1 LVHPE
6 FFHTEQEA
14 DFMATFE
21 TMTINMGPQHPSTH
35 GVLRLV
41 LELDGEVVVKAT
53 PHIGF
58 LHRGVEKLSEHR
70 TYHQVLPLTDR
81 LDYLAP
87 MHNNLGYVLA
97 VEKLFGLTDAIPE
110 RAQVVRVMMAELT
123 RLKSHLVW
131 LACHALDIGA
141 MTVFIYCF
149 REREHIMDFY
159 EKLSGARMTSNY
171 FRVGGL
177 SADLPDGIEQEIRKF
192 IDEMPYHID
201 TYEGLLTGNK
211 IWQKRIMGVGMISAE
226 DAIDLGVTGP
236 SLRGSGVNWDL
247 RRDQPYSGYE
257 NYDFEVAVG
266 EGCDTWSRYH
276 VRLKEMR
283 ESCKIV
289 RQALDKL
296 KPGPVLADAPKVC
309 LPPKKDVVN
318 TIEGLIHH
326 FKIISEGPKPEV
338 GEVYVGV
345 ENPKGEVGFYIVSDG
360 SPRPYRMKIRP
371 ASFINLQALPKMC
384 EGSLIADVVAV
395 IGTLDIVLGE
405 IDR

>member
-1 LVHPE
+1 
-6 FFHTEQEA
+6 
-14 DFMATFE
+14 MANSE
-21 TMTINMGPQHPSTH
+21 VMTINMGPQHPSTH
-35 GVLRLV
+35 GVLQLI
-41 LELDGEVVVKAT
+41 LELDGEIVRKAT

-58 LHRGVEKLSEHR
+58 LHRGVEKLSEFR

-97 VEKLFGLTDAIPE
+97 VEKLLGLTEQIPE
-110 RAQVVRVMMAELT
+110 RAQVVRVIMAELT

-149 REREHIMDFY
+149 RERERIMDIY
-159 EKLSGARMTSNY
+159 EKVSGARMTSNY
-171 FRVGGL
+171 FRIGGL
-177 SADLPDGIEQEIRKF
+177 SADLPAGLEKDIRAF
-192 IDEMPYHID
+192 ATEMPGHVD

-211 IWQKRIMGVGMISAE
+211 IWQKRIQGVGIISAE
-226 DAIDLGVTGP
+226 DAIDLGVSGP
-236 SLRGSGVNWDL
+236 SLRGSGVDWDL
-247 RRDQPYSGYE
+247 RRDNPYSGYE
-257 NYDFEVAVG
+257 NYDFAVPVG
-266 EGCDTWSRYH
+266 KEGDTWARY
-276 VRLKEMR
+276 VCRLQEMR
-283 ESCKIV
+283 ESCKIIL
-289 RQALDKL
+289 QGLDRL
-296 KPGPVLADAPKVC
+296 KPGPILADAPKVC

-326 FKIISEGPKPEV
+326 FKIVTEGFKPEI
-338 GEVYVGV
+338 GEVYQGV

-360 SPRPYRMKIRP
+360 TAKPYRMKVRP
-371 ASFINLQALPKMC
+371 ASFVNLQALPKMV
-384 EGSLIADVVAV
+384 EGALIADVVAI

>member
-1 LVHPE
+1 
-6 FFHTEQEA
+6 
-14 DFMATFE
+14 MATSE

-53 PHIGF
+53 PHVGF
-58 LHRGVEKLSEHR
+58 LHRGIEKLSEHR

-97 VEKLFGLTDAIPE
+97 VEKLLGLTDAIPE
-110 RAQVVRVMMAELT
+110 RAQVVRVLMAELT

-149 REREHIMDFY
+149 REREHIMGFY

-177 SADLPDGIEQEIRKF
+177 SADLPDGIEQEIRQF
-192 IDEMPYHID
+192 ANDMPGHIE

-211 IWQKRIMGVGMISAE
+211 IWQKRIQGVGMISAE

-236 SLRGSGVNWDL
+236 SLRGSGVDWDL
-247 RRDQPYSGYE
+247 RRDEPYSGYE
-257 NYDFEVAVG
+257 NYDFEVAVAD
-266 EGCDTWSRYH
+266 GCDTWARYI

-283 ESCKIV
+283 ESCKIIH
-289 RQALDKL
+289 QALDKL
-296 KPGPVLADAPKVC
+296 KPGPILADAPKVC

-326 FKIISEGPKPEV
+326 FKIITEGFKPEP

-345 ENPKGEVGFYIVSDG
+345 ENPKGEVGFYLVSDG

-371 ASFINLQALPKMC
+371 ASFINLQALPKMV

>member
-1 LVHPE
+1 
-6 FFHTEQEA
+6 
-14 DFMATFE
+14 MANYE

-35 GVLRLV
+35 GVLQLV
-41 LELDGEVVVKAT
+41 LELDGEVVKKAT

-58 LHRGVEKLSEHR
+58 LHRGVEKLAEHR

-97 VEKLFGLTDAIPE
+97 VEKLLGITDAIPE
-110 RAQVVRVMMAELT
+110 RAQVVRVLLAELT

-141 MTVFIYCF
+141 MTVFIYAF
-149 REREHIMDFY
+149 REREEIMNFY
-159 EKLSGARMTSNY
+159 EEISGARMTSNY

-177 SADLPDGIEQEIRKF
+177 SADLPAGIEERIRKF
-192 IDEMPYHID
+192 VNDMPGHIA

-211 IWQKRIMGVGMISAE
+211 IWQKRIQGVGVISAE

-236 SLRGSGVNWDL
+236 SLRGSGVDWDL
-247 RRDQPYSGYE
+247 RRDQPYCGYE
-257 NYDFEVAVG
+257 NYDFDVIVED
-266 EGCDTWSRYH
+266 GCDTWARY
-276 VRLKEMR
+276 VARLKEMR
-283 ESCKIV
+283 ESCKIIH
-289 RQALDKL
+289 QALDKL
-296 KPGPVLADAPKVC
+296 KPGPILADAPKIV
-309 LPPKKDVVN
+309 LPPKQDTVN

-326 FKIISEGPKPEV
+326 FKIISEGFKPEA

-345 ENPKGEVGFYIVSDG
+345 ENPKGEVGYYLVSDG
-360 SPRPYRMKIRP
+360 SARPYRMKIRP

-384 EGSLIADVVAV
+384 EGSMIADVVAV

>member
-1 LVHPE
+1 
-6 FFHTEQEA
+6 
-14 DFMATFE
+14 MATTE

-41 LELDGEVVVKAT
+41 LELDGEVVKKAV

-58 LHRGVEKLSEHR
+58 LHRGIEKLSEHR

-97 VEKLFGLTDAIPE
+97 VEKLLGLTDEIPE
-110 RAQVVRVMMAELT
+110 RAQVVRVLLAELT
-123 RLKSHLVW
+123 RIKSHLVW

-141 MTVFIYCF
+141 MTIFIYCF
-149 REREHIMDFY
+149 REREEIMDFY
-159 EKLSGARMTSNY
+159 ERISGARMTSNY

-177 SADLPDGIEQEIRKF
+177 SADLPEGIEKDLRKF
-192 IDEMPYHID
+192 ADDIPGHLE

-211 IWQKRIMGVGMISAE
+211 IWQKRIQNVGVISGE

-236 SLRGSGVNWDL
+236 CLRASGVDWDL
-247 RRDQPYSGYE
+247 RRDDPYSGYE
-257 NYDFEVAVG
+257 NYDFKVIVDD
-266 EGCDTWSRYH
+266 GCDTWARYTC
-276 VRLKEMR
+276 RLDEMR
-283 ESCKIV
+283 ESCKIIH
-289 RQALDKL
+289 QALDKL
-296 KPGPVLADAPKVC
+296 KPGPILADAPKIV
-309 LPPKKDVVN
+309 LPSKQDTVN

-326 FKIISEGPKPEV
+326 FKIVSEGFKPEE

-345 ENPKGEVGFYIVSDG
+345 ENPKGEVGFYLVSDG
-360 SPRPYRMKIRP
+360 SARPYRMKIRP
-371 ASFINLQALPKMC
+371 ASFVNLQALPKMV
-384 EGSLIADVVAV
+384 EGSMIADVVAV

>member
-1 LVHPE
+1 
-6 FFHTEQEA
+6 
-14 DFMATFE
+14 
-21 TMTINMGPQHPSTH
+21 
-35 GVLRLV
+35 
-41 LELDGEVVVKAT
+41 
-53 PHIGF
+53 
-58 LHRGVEKLSEHR
+58 
-70 TYHQVLPLTDR
+70 
-81 LDYLAP
+81 
-87 MHNNLGYVLA
+87 MHNNLAYVLA
-97 VEKLFGLTDAIPE
+97 VEKLLGITDLIPE
-110 RAQVVRVMMAELT
+110 RAQVVRVMLAELT

-149 REREHIMDFY
+149 RERERIMDIY
-159 EKLSGARMTSNY
+159 EKVSGARMTSNY

-177 SADLPDGIEQEIRKF
+177 SADLPDGLEKEIRTF
-192 IDEMPYHID
+192 AEEMPRHID

-211 IWQKRIMGVGMISAE
+211 IWQKRVQGVGVISAE
-226 DAIDLGVTGP
+226 DAIDLGVSGP
-236 SLRGSGVNWDL
+236 SLRGSGVDWDL
-247 RRDQPYSGYE
+247 RRDNPYSGYE
-257 NYDFEVAVG
+257 NYDFEVSVQ
-266 EGCDTWSRYH
+266 EGGDTWARYL

-289 RQALDKL
+289 RQALDRL
-296 KPGPVLADAPKVC
+296 KPGPILADAPKIC

-326 FKIISEGPKPEV
+326 FKIISEGFKPEA
-338 GEVYVGV
+338 GEIYQSV

-360 SPRPYRMKIRP
+360 SAKPYRMKIRP

>member
-1 LVHPE
+1 
-6 FFHTEQEA
+6 
-14 DFMATFE
+14 MANLE

-35 GVLRLV
+35 GVLQLV
-41 LELDGEVVVKAT
+41 LELDGEIVRKAT

-58 LHRGVEKLSEHR
+58 LHRGVEKLAEHR

-97 VEKLFGLTDAIPE
+97 VEKLLDITDAIPE
-110 RAQVVRVMMAELT
+110 RAQVVRVMLAELT

-149 REREHIMDFY
+149 REREHIMNIY
-159 EKLSGARMTSNY
+159 EKISGARMTSNY

-177 SADLPDGIEQEIRKF
+177 SADLPAGLEQEIRTF
-192 IDEMPYHID
+192 VNDMPGHIN

-211 IWQKRIMGVGMISAE
+211 IWQKRIQGVGVISAE

-236 SLRGSGVNWDL
+236 SLRGSGVDWDL
-247 RRDQPYSGYE
+247 RRDQPYCGYE
-257 NYDFEVAVG
+257 NYDFKVIVE
-266 EGCDTWSRYH
+266 EGCDTWARYH
-276 VRLKEMR
+276 ARLKEMR
-283 ESCKIV
+283 ESCKIIH
-289 RQALDKL
+289 QTLDKL
-296 KPGPVLADAPKVC
+296 KPGPILADAPKIV
-309 LPPKKDVVN
+309 LPPKHDTVN

-326 FKIISEGPKPEV
+326 FKIISEGFKPEI

-345 ENPKGEVGFYIVSDG
+345 ENPKGEVGFYLVSDG

-384 EGSLIADVVAV
+384 EGSMIADVVAV